1 MWNDYSN
8 DPWRFLHLYNVAG
21 VFLWCISLG
30 VYVLLQGIGH
40 VCSRTYREFPALL
53 QGSDITAF
61 QAGVLTAES
70 CLNLSVRFTMDV
82 SETCLFLMH
91 VEIIGIS
98 TCTSLGGK
106 SVVSFIKWT
115 ILLYSRIRKVSQ
127 LVALSLTY
135 KQLIETLSRF
145 FLPSS
150 PVQLCSLS
158 AVVFTLT

>member
-61 QAGVLTAES
+61 QASVLTAES

-135 KQLIETLSRF
+135 KQLIETLRSF

>member
-1 MWNDYSN
+1 
-8 DPWRFLHLYNVAG
+8 
-21 VFLWCISLG
+21 
-30 VYVLLQGIGH
+30 
-40 VCSRTYREFPALL
+40 
-53 QGSDITAF
+53 
-61 QAGVLTAES
+61 
-70 CLNLSVRFTMDV
+70 MDV

-127 LVALSLTY
+127 LVALSSTY